1 MIGYYAH
8 QHGSGHC
15 NYAEIFSGI
24 FKKEMAIFTSYKYD
38 FSGKSKL
45 IKLADEN
52 PDGSVF
58 HQNQVSPPGYLHYSP
73 VGQNSIRKRSLQ
85 LLQCI
90 VAMEIDLLI
99 VDVSAE
105 IAALSRAS
113 SIPYA
118 YVRLP
123 GERNDLAHLEAFKGA
138 VFTLAYFPESFEIP
152 STPQWLRKKTIY
164 LGFLSRK
171 IFSTNIE
178 KAKTKIDKITVL
190 SGKGGNENL
199 QNSIPFLLDRFT
211 EAQIALLGEYNE
223 TLENDRLDYNGFIND
238 PETEIHNSDLV
249 VANCGLNTVSELLQL
264 QIPYVAIPEH
274 RPFEEQEAMAEML
287 HRKGLALKLDQLSW
301 LTDQEILNCKRI
313 PVENET
319 DKNLKLFKQL
329 VKDERQAYPGIPEL
343 FRKKKE
349 KSIYELQR

>member
-24 FKKEMAIFTSYKYD
+24 FKKEMAIFTSYEYD

-58 HQNQVSPPGYLHYSP
+58 PRNQISPPGYLHYSP

-85 LLQCI
+85 LLQSI
-90 VAMEIDLLI
+90 VEMEIDLLI

-123 GERNDLAHLEAFKGA
+123 GDRNDLAHLEAFKGA

-152 STPQWLRKKTIY
+152 STPAWLRKKTIY
-164 LGFLSRK
+164 LGFLSRE
-171 IFSTNIE
+171 IFRANIE
-178 KAKTKIDKITVL
+178 KTRKKIDKITVL

-199 QNSIPFLLDRFT
+199 QNSIPFLLRRFP
-211 EAQIALLGEYNE
+211 EAQIGLLGEYNE
-223 TLENDRLDYNGFIND
+223 ILDNDSLDYKGFIND

-249 VANCGLNTVSELLQL
+249 VSNCGLNTVSEVIQL
-264 QIPYVAIPEH
+264 QIPYVSIPEH
-274 RPFEEQEAMAEML
+274 RPFEEQQIMAEIL
-287 HRKGLALKLDQLSW
+287 HRKELAFNLDQLSF
-301 LTDQEILNCKRI
+301 LSDKEILNSKRI
-313 PVENET
+313 PIENET
-319 DKNLKLFKQL
+319 DKNLNLFKRL
-329 VKDERQAYPGIPEL
+329 MKDKHQAYPGIPEL

-349 KSIYELQR
+349 KSMYESHR